1 MARAGTVVR
10 DKFNSLGSYWR
21 GDHWVDSLGANHGP
35 RHFIVID
42 LTNIRSSSRFAVMRD
57 RLTNVVSLVRIDE
70 FPPYI
75 DRRVTIAFGYNKPV
89 SNLRKFPFLGFSL
102 NQAFLV

>member
-1 MARAGTVVR
+1 MAAP
-10 DKFNSLGSYWR
+10 FY
-21 GDHWVDSLGANHGP
+21 
-35 RHFIVID
+35 RHKRID

-57 RLTNVVSLVRIDE
+57 RLTNVVSLIRIDE

-102 NQAFLV
+102 NQAFLVSVS